1 MNSYFRV
8 IDMSEHMNE
17 KLHKFKKVFLILLIF
32 DLIELIQAGVNML
45 PSFME
50 LEEYGQ
56 MVMIV
61 SIVITGLIAV
71 ILLFEIF
78 AKLYLMRS
86 TSQTFS
92 WESGRKGYVAAAKL
106 LLVFN
111 LGAVLVNVLSMGGEG
126 ATLLNQ
132 MNLYLHVIADIVE
145 TIAII
150 LYLRKVK
157 RLKESKE

>member
-8 IDMSEHMNE
+8 INMSEHMNE

-32 DLIELIQAGVNML
+32 DLIELIQSGVNML

-61 SIVITGLIAV
+61 SIVITGLVAV

>member
-1 MNSYFRV
+1 MNG
-8 IDMSEHMNE
+8 
-17 KLHKFKKVFLILLIF
+17 KLHKFKKVFLILLIL
-32 DLIELIQAGVNML
+32 DLIELIQALVNL
-45 PSFME
+45 VPSFME
-50 LEEYGQ
+50 LEAYGQ

-61 SIVITGLIAV
+61 SIVITGLVAV

-92 WESGRKGYVAAAKL
+92 WEYKRKGYVAVAKL

-111 LGAVLVNVLSMGGEG
+111 LGAVLINVLSMGGEG

-132 MNLYLHVIADIVE
+132 LRVYLSILVSAVEVIAVLFYLG
-145 TIAII
+145 AVKKI
-150 LYLRKVK
+150 LKNKAEDSSL
-157 RLKESKE
+157 

>member
-1 MNSYFRV
+1 MNG
-8 IDMSEHMNE
+8 
-17 KLHKFKKVFLILLIF
+17 KLHEFKKIFLILLIF

-61 SIVITGLIAV
+61 SIVITALIAV

-78 AKLYLMRS
+78 AKLYLMGS

-92 WESGRKGYVAAAKL
+92 WESKRKGYVAAAKL

-111 LGAVLVNVLSMGGEG
+111 LGAVLINVLSMGGEG

-132 MNLYLHVIADIVE
+132 LRVYLSILVSAVEVIAVVFYLG
-145 TIAII
+145 TVKKI
-150 LYLRKVK
+150 LKN
-157 RLKESKE
+157 EEEDDC

>member
-1 MNSYFRV
+1 MNG
-8 IDMSEHMNE
+8 

-32 DLIELIQAGVNML
+32 DLLELIQAVVNIL
-45 PSFME
+45 PSFRE

-61 SIVITGLIAV
+61 SFVITGLVAV

-86 TSQTFS
+86 TSPTFS
-92 WESGRKGYVAAAKL
+92 WESKRKGSVAVAKL

-132 MNLYLHVIADIVE
+132 LRVYLSILVSAVEVIAVLFYLG
-145 TIAII
+145 AVKKI
-150 LYLRKVK
+150 LKNKAEDSSL
-157 RLKESKE
+157 

>member
-1 MNSYFRV
+1 
-8 IDMSEHMNE
+8 MSEHMNG
-17 KLHKFKKVFLILLIF
+17 KLHKLKKVFLILLIF
-32 DLIELIQAGVNML
+32 DLIELIQSGVNML

-61 SIVITGLIAV
+61 SIVITGLVAV

-92 WESGRKGYVAAAKL
+92 WESKRKGYVAVAKL

-132 MNLYLHVIADIVE
+132 LRVYLSILVSAVEVIAVLFYLG
-145 TIAII
+145 AVKKI
-150 LYLRKVK
+150 LKNK
-157 RLKESKE
+157 AED

>member
-1 MNSYFRV
+1 
-8 IDMSEHMNE
+8 
-17 KLHKFKKVFLILLIF
+17 
-32 DLIELIQAGVNML
+32 GVNML

-61 SIVITGLIAV
+61 SIVITGLVAV

-78 AKLYLMRS
+78 TKLYLMRS

>member
-1 MNSYFRV
+1 
-8 IDMSEHMNE
+8 MNE
-17 KLHKFKKVFLILLIF
+17 QMKAKLHKFKKVFLILLIF
-32 DLIELIQAGVNML
+32 DLIELIQSGVNML

-61 SIVITGLIAV
+61 SIVITGLVAV

-78 AKLYLMRS
+78 TKLYLMRS

>member
-1 MNSYFRV
+1 MNG
-8 IDMSEHMNE
+8 

-32 DLIELIQAGVNML
+32 DLLELIQAVVNML
-45 PSFME
+45 PSFRE
-50 LEEYGQ
+50 LAEYGQ

-61 SIVITGLIAV
+61 SIVITALIAV

-78 AKLYLMRS
+78 AKLHLMRS

-92 WESGRKGYVAAAKL
+92 WESKRKGYMAVAKL

-126 ATLLNQ
+126 STLLNQ
-132 MNLYLHVIADIVE
+132 LRVYLSILVSAVEVIAVVFYLG
-145 TIAII
+145 TVKKI
-150 LYLRKVK
+150 LKN
-157 RLKESKE
+157 EEEDDC

>member
-1 MNSYFRV
+1 M
-8 IDMSEHMNE
+8 
-17 KLHKFKKVFLILLIF
+17 IF
-32 DLIELIQAGVNML
+32 DLIELIQAGVNIL
-45 PSFME
+45 PSFRE

-61 SIVITGLIAV
+61 SFVITGLVAV

-92 WESGRKGYVAAAKL
+92 WESKRKGYVAVAKL

>member
-8 IDMSEHMNE
+8 IYMSEHMNE
-17 KLHKFKKVFLILLIF
+17 KLHKFNKVFLILLIF
-32 DLIELIQAGVNML
+32 DLIELIQAGVNMF

-61 SIVITGLIAV
+61 SIVIAAWIAV

>member
-1 MNSYFRV
+1 MNG
-8 IDMSEHMNE
+8 

-32 DLIELIQAGVNML
+32 DLLELIQAVVNML
-45 PSFME
+45 PSFRE
-50 LEEYGQ
+50 LAEYGQ

-61 SIVITGLIAV
+61 SIVITGLVAV

-92 WESGRKGYVAAAKL
+92 WESKRKGYVAVAKL

-111 LGAVLVNVLSMGGEG
+111 LGAVLINVLSMGGEG

-132 MNLYLHVIADIVE
+132 LRVYLSILVSAVEVIAVVFYLG
-145 TIAII
+145 AVKKI
-150 LYLRKVK
+150 LKN
-157 RLKESKE
+157 KEEESSL

>member
-1 MNSYFRV
+1 
-8 IDMSEHMNE
+8 MNE
-17 KLHKFKKVFLILLIF
+17 QMKAKLHKFKKIFLILLIF

-61 SIVITGLIAV
+61 SIVITGLVAV

-78 AKLYLMRS
+78 AKLHLMRS

-92 WESGRKGYVAAAKL
+92 WKSGRKGYVAVAKL

-111 LGAVLVNVLSMGGEG
+111 LGAVLANVLSMGGEG

-132 MNLYLHVIADIVE
+132 LRVYLSILVSAVEVIVVLFYLGAVKK
-145 TIAII
+145 I
-150 LYLRKVK
+150 LKN
-157 RLKESKE
+157 KEEESSL

>member
-1 MNSYFRV
+1 MNG
-8 IDMSEHMNE
+8 

-61 SIVITGLIAV
+61 SIVITALIAV

-78 AKLYLMRS
+78 AKLYLMGS

-92 WESGRKGYVAAAKL
+92 WESKRKGYVAAAKL

-111 LGAVLVNVLSMGGEG
+111 LGAVLINVLSMGGEG

-132 MNLYLHVIADIVE
+132 LRVYLSILVSAVEVIAVVFYLG
-145 TIAII
+145 TVKKI
-150 LYLRKVK
+150 LKN
-157 RLKESKE
+157 EEEDDC

>member
-8 IDMSEHMNE
+8 INMSEHMNE

-32 DLIELIQAGVNML
+32 DLIELIQSGVNML

-61 SIVITGLIAV
+61 SIVITGLVAV

-78 AKLYLMRS
+78 TKLYLMRS

>member
-32 DLIELIQAGVNML
+32 DLIELIQSGVNML

-61 SIVITGLIAV
+61 SIVITGLVAV

-78 AKLYLMRS
+78 TKLYLMRS

-111 LGAVLVNVLSMGGEG
+111 IGAVLVNVLSMGGEG

>member
-1 MNSYFRV
+1 MNG
-8 IDMSEHMNE
+8 

-32 DLIELIQAGVNML
+32 DLLELIQAVVNML
-45 PSFME
+45 PSFRE
-50 LEEYGQ
+50 LAEYGQ

-61 SIVITGLIAV
+61 SIVITALIAV

-92 WESGRKGYVAAAKL
+92 WESKRKGYVATAKL
-106 LLVFN
+106 LLVLN

>member
-61 SIVITGLIAV
+61 SIVITGLVAV

-78 AKLYLMRS
+78 TKLYLMRS

>member
-61 SIVITGLIAV
+61 SIVITALIAV

>member
-8 IDMSEHMNE
+8 INMSEHMNE

-32 DLIELIQAGVNML
+32 DLIELIQSGVNML

-61 SIVITGLIAV
+61 SIVITGLVAV

-78 AKLYLMRS
+78 TKLYLMRS

-150 LYLRKVK
+150 LYLLKLK

>member
-1 MNSYFRV
+1 
-8 IDMSEHMNE
+8 MNE
-17 KLHKFKKVFLILLIF
+17 QRNGKLHKFKKVFLILLIF

-61 SIVITGLIAV
+61 SIVITGLVAV

-78 AKLYLMRS
+78 TKLYLMRS

>member
-1 MNSYFRV
+1 MNG
-8 IDMSEHMNE
+8 

-32 DLIELIQAGVNML
+32 DLIELIQAGVNIL
-45 PSFME
+45 PSFRE

-61 SIVITGLIAV
+61 SIVITALVAV

-78 AKLYLMRS
+78 AKLYLMGS

-92 WESGRKGYVAAAKL
+92 WESKRKGYVAAAKL

-111 LGAVLVNVLSMGGEG
+111 LGAVLINVLSMGGEG

-132 MNLYLHVIADIVE
+132 LRVYLSILVSAVEVIAVVFYLG
-145 TIAII
+145 TVKKI
-150 LYLRKVK
+150 LKN
-157 RLKESKE
+157 EEEDDC

>member
-1 MNSYFRV
+1 MKA
-8 IDMSEHMNE
+8 

-32 DLIELIQAGVNML
+32 DLIELIQSGVNML

-61 SIVITGLIAV
+61 SIVITALIAV

>member
-32 DLIELIQAGVNML
+32 DLIELIQSGVNML

-61 SIVITGLIAV
+61 SIVITGLVAV

-78 AKLYLMRS
+78 TKLYLMRS

-92 WESGRKGYVAAAKL
+92 WEYGRKGYVAAAKL

>member
-1 MNSYFRV
+1 MNG
-8 IDMSEHMNE
+8 
-17 KLHKFKKVFLILLIF
+17 KLHKLKKVFLILLIF

-61 SIVITGLIAV
+61 SIVITGLVSV

-86 TSQTFS
+86 TSQIFS
-92 WESGRKGYVAAAKL
+92 WKAGRKGYVAVAKL

-111 LGAVLVNVLSMGGEG
+111 LGAVLINVLSMGGEG

-132 MNLYLHVIADIVE
+132 LRVYLSILVSAVEVIAVVFYLG
-145 TIAII
+145 AVKKI
-150 LYLRKVK
+150 LKN
-157 RLKESKE
+157 KEEESSL

>member
-1 MNSYFRV
+1 MNG
-8 IDMSEHMNE
+8 
-17 KLHKFKKVFLILLIF
+17 KLHKLKKVFLILLIF

-61 SIVITGLIAV
+61 SIVITVLIAV

-92 WESGRKGYVAAAKL
+92 WESKRKG
-106 LLVFN
+106 
-111 LGAVLVNVLSMGGEG
+111 
-126 ATLLNQ
+126 
-132 MNLYLHVIADIVE
+132 
-145 TIAII
+145 
-150 LYLRKVK
+150 
-157 RLKESKE
+157 

>member
-1 MNSYFRV
+1 MNG
-8 IDMSEHMNE
+8 

-32 DLIELIQAGVNML
+32 DLIELIQSGVNML

-61 SIVITGLIAV
+61 SIVITGLVAV

-78 AKLYLMRS
+78 TKLYLMRS

>member
-1 MNSYFRV
+1 MNG
-8 IDMSEHMNE
+8 

-32 DLIELIQAGVNML
+32 DLLELIQAVVNML
-45 PSFME
+45 PSFSE
-50 LEEYGQ
+50 LAEYGQ

-61 SIVITGLIAV
+61 SIVITGLVAV

-92 WESGRKGYVAAAKL
+92 WESKRKGYMAVAKL

-111 LGAVLVNVLSMGGEG
+111 LGAVLINVLSMGGEG

-132 MNLYLHVIADIVE
+132 LRVYLSILVSAVEVIAVVFYLG
-145 TIAII
+145 AVKKI
-150 LYLRKVK
+150 LKN
-157 RLKESKE
+157 KEEESSL

>member
-1 MNSYFRV
+1 MNG
-8 IDMSEHMNE
+8 
-17 KLHKFKKVFLILLIF
+17 KLHKLKKVFLILLIF

-61 SIVITGLIAV
+61 SIVITALIAV

-111 LGAVLVNVLSMGGEG
+111 LGAVLINVLSMGGEG

-132 MNLYLHVIADIVE
+132 LRVYLSILVSAVEVIVVFFYLGAVKK
-145 TIAII
+145 I
-150 LYLRKVK
+150 LKN
-157 RLKESKE
+157 KEEDSSL

>member
-1 MNSYFRV
+1 MNG
-8 IDMSEHMNE
+8 
-17 KLHKFKKVFLILLIF
+17 KLHKFKKIFLILLIF
-32 DLIELIQAGVNML
+32 DLIELIQAVVNML

-61 SIVITGLIAV
+61 SIVITGLVAV

-78 AKLYLMRS
+78 TKLYLMRS

-92 WESGRKGYVAAAKL
+92 WESKRKGYVAAAKL

>member
-1 MNSYFRV
+1 
-8 IDMSEHMNE
+8 MSEHMNG
-17 KLHKFKKVFLILLIF
+17 KLHKLKKVFLILLIF
-32 DLIELIQAGVNML
+32 DLIELIQAGVNII
-45 PSFME
+45 PSFRE

-61 SIVITGLIAV
+61 SIVITALIAV

-86 TSQTFS
+86 TSQAFS
-92 WESGRKGYVAAAKL
+92 WESKRKGYMAAAKL

-111 LGAVLVNVLSMGGEG
+111 LGAVLINVLSMGGEG

-132 MNLYLHVIADIVE
+132 LRVYLSILVSAVEVIVVLFYLGAVKK
-145 TIAII
+145 I
-150 LYLRKVK
+150 LKNKAEDSSL
-157 RLKESKE
+157 

>member
-1 MNSYFRV
+1 
-8 IDMSEHMNE
+8 MNE
-17 KLHKFKKVFLILLIF
+17 QMKAKLHKFKKVFLILLIF
-32 DLIELIQAGVNML
+32 DLIELIQAVVNMF
-45 PSFME
+45 PSFKE
-50 LEEYGQ
+50 LKEYGQ

-61 SIVITGLIAV
+61 SIVITALIAV

>member
-1 MNSYFRV
+1 
-8 IDMSEHMNE
+8 MNE
-17 KLHKFKKVFLILLIF
+17 QMKAKLHKFKKVFLILLIF

-61 SIVITGLIAV
+61 SIVITALIAV

>member
-1 MNSYFRV
+1 MNG
-8 IDMSEHMNE
+8 

-32 DLIELIQAGVNML
+32 DLIELIQAGVNIL
-45 PSFME
+45 PSFRE

-61 SIVITGLIAV
+61 SFVITGLVAV

-78 AKLYLMRS
+78 AKLHLMRS

-92 WESGRKGYVAAAKL
+92 WESKRKGYMAVAKL

-126 ATLLNQ
+126 STLLNQ
-132 MNLYLHVIADIVE
+132 LRVYLSILVSAVEVIAVVFYLG
-145 TIAII
+145 TVKKI
-150 LYLRKVK
+150 LKN
-157 RLKESKE
+157 EEEDDC

>member
-1 MNSYFRV
+1 
-8 IDMSEHMNE
+8 MSEHMNE

-32 DLIELIQAGVNML
+32 DLIELIQSGVNML

-61 SIVITGLIAV
+61 SIVITGLVAV

-78 AKLYLMRS
+78 TKLYLMRS

>member
-1 MNSYFRV
+1 MNG
-8 IDMSEHMNE
+8 

-61 SIVITGLIAV
+61 SIVITALIAV

-78 AKLYLMRS
+78 AKLYLMGS

-92 WESGRKGYVAAAKL
+92 WESKRKGYVAAAKL

-111 LGAVLVNVLSMGGEG
+111 LGAVLINVLSMGGEG

-132 MNLYLHVIADIVE
+132 LRVFLSILVSAVEVIAVVFYLG
-145 TIAII
+145 AVKKI
-150 LYLRKVK
+150 LKN
-157 RLKESKE
+157 KEEESSL

>member
-1 MNSYFRV
+1 MNG
-8 IDMSEHMNE
+8 

-32 DLIELIQAGVNML
+32 DLIELIQSGVNML

-61 SIVITGLIAV
+61 SIVITGLVAV

-78 AKLYLMRS
+78 TKLYLMRS

-111 LGAVLVNVLSMGGEG
+111 IGAVLVNVLSMGGEG

>member
-1 MNSYFRV
+1 
-8 IDMSEHMNE
+8 MSEHMNG
-17 KLHKFKKVFLILLIF
+17 KLHKLKKVFLILLIF

-61 SIVITGLIAV
+61 SIVITALIAV

-78 AKLYLMRS
+78 AKLYLMGS

-92 WESGRKGYVAAAKL
+92 WESKRKGYMAAAKL

-111 LGAVLVNVLSMGGEG
+111 LGAVLINVLSMGGEG

-132 MNLYLHVIADIVE
+132 LRVYLSILVSAVEVIAVVFYLG
-145 TIAII
+145 TVKKI
-150 LYLRKVK
+150 LKN
-157 RLKESKE
+157 EEEDDC

>member
-1 MNSYFRV
+1 
-8 IDMSEHMNE
+8 MSEHMNG

-61 SIVITGLIAV
+61 SIVITGLVAV

-92 WESGRKGYVAAAKL
+92 WESKRKGYMAAAKL

>member
-1 MNSYFRV
+1 
-8 IDMSEHMNE
+8 MSEHMNG

-61 SIVITGLIAV
+61 SIVITGLVAI

-92 WESGRKGYVAAAKL
+92 WESKRKGYVAVAKL

-111 LGAVLVNVLSMGGEG
+111 LGAVLINVLSMGGEG